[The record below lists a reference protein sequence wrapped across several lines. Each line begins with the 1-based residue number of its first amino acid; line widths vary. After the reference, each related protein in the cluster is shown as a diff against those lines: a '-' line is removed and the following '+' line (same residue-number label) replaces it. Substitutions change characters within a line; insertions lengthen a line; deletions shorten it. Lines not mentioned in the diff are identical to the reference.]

1 MTDAPDSPDLPT
13 TVPLPSPGSAASAQ
27 LNTAVRQVITVHL
40 SSIPLLNG
48 LAPQVLQQ
56 IGAAMQF
63 RTVEKGAYVMHKGSP
78 GDHLVFLLSGRVLVL
93 DVTEDGREIVL
104 STLSPGDYVG
114 EMAVIDGKPRSASVQ
129 AAETSLVAFL
139 PRAHAQT
146 LLYTNPLV
154 AERVMQR
161 LAGTVRAAAANRA
174 ILSLP
179 SAFQRV
185 YAVLHQLA
193 HPAPGNMIV
202 IASMPTQQEIAAMV
216 NTSRETVSRALQ
228 VLLQKHVVEKDMRR
242 LIVRQPDTLR
252 KMALE
257 DPGHSVTP
265 STPAGQ

>member
-1 MTDAPDSPDLPT
+1 MTEPTAQPTPAPSPT
-13 TVPLPSPGSAASAQ
+13 GAEGAGVPLNQ
-27 LNTAVRQVITVHL
+27 AVRQVITVHL
-40 SSIPLLNG
+40 SNIPLLNG
-48 LAPQVLQQ
+48 LAPHVLQQ
-56 IGAAMQF
+56 VGAAMQF

-78 GDHLVFLLSGRVLVL
+78 GDHLVFLLSGRVQVL

-104 STLSPGDYVG
+104 SSLSPGDYVG
-114 EMAVIDGKPRSASVQ
+114 EMAVIDGQPRSASVQ
-129 AAETSLVAFL
+129 AADTSLVAFL
-139 PRAHAQT
+139 PRAHAQQ
-146 LLYTNPLV
+146 LLYANPLV

-193 HPAPGNMIV
+193 RPAPGNMTV
-202 IASMPTQQEIAAMV
+202 IPSMPTQQAIATMV

-228 VLLQKHVVEKDMRR
+228 VLLQKQVVEKDMRR
-242 LIVRQPDTLR
+242 LIVRQPDVLR

-257 DPGHSVTP
+257 DPGHSAAA
-265 STPAGQ
+265 STQAGQ